1 MSGVSPNIGGSFW
14 CEYALIGQEVE
25 QGVLLETAGGLIGSV
40 SFNVQAPATSTRL
53 PGLTIPGLANAHSH
67 AFHRALRGRTHE
79 GTGSF
84 WTWREQMYAVAQ
96 KLTPDSYYQLARGVY
111 GEMVLAGVTAV
122 GEFHYV
128 HHQPDGTPYTDP
140 NAMGL
145 ALLAAANDAG
155 LRITL
160 LDTAYLHGG
169 IAGSSADGGY
179 QPISDGQQRFSD
191 GSVTNWS
198 ARVANLL
205 GTANSDRVRIGSAI
219 HSVRALSVTEMGHV
233 GDFANENGLPL
244 HVHLSETLTENEQC
258 QNAFTASP
266 TELLQQAGV
275 LSPQLTAIHATH
287 MADPDIRMLKQS
299 ESSVCLCPTTERD
312 LADGIGPSTQFAQAG
327 IDISLGSD
335 SHAVIDMFEESR
347 AVELNERLLSNLR
360 GNHSVS
366 ALMSMA
372 SGNGYRALGWKGGL
386 LRAGQLA
393 DFVSVRLDSV
403 RMAGTSQETAL
414 ASVVFGASPS
424 DVDGVV
430 VGGRLI
436 AQGGKHE
443 SIKVADELNTSIAQ
457 VTEGIA

>member
-1 MSGVSPNIGGSFW
+1 MSKVLPSTDGSFW
-14 CEYALIGQEVE
+14 CEYALIDQQVE
-25 QGVLLETAGGLIGSV
+25 QGVLLETAGGLIDSV
-40 SFNVQAPATSTRL
+40 SFTVAPPSNATRL
-53 PGLTIPGLANAHSH
+53 QGLTIPGLVNAHSH

-96 KLTPDSYYQLARGVY
+96 KLTPDSYYQLARAVY
-111 GEMVLAGVTAV
+111 GEMVLAGITTV

-128 HHQPDGTPYTDP
+128 HHQPDGTPYSDP

-145 ALLAAANDAG
+145 ALLAAVNDAG

-169 IAGSSADGGY
+169 IAGSSANGGY
-179 QPISDGQQRFSD
+179 LPIGDGQQRFSD
-191 GSVTNWS
+191 GSVRDWS
-198 ARVANLL
+198 NRVGDLL
-205 GTANSDRVRIGSAI
+205 TTTNSDRVRIGAAI
-219 HSVRALSVTEMGHV
+219 HSVRALSVTEMEQV
-233 GDFANENGLPL
+233 GGFANNHDLPL
-244 HVHLSETLTENEQC
+244 HVHLSETLTEKEQC
-258 QNAFTASP
+258 QDAFAASP

-287 MADPDIRMLKQS
+287 MTRSDIKLLKES

-347 AVELNERLLSNLR
+347 AVELNERLLSHVR
-360 GNHSVS
+360 GNHSVR

-372 SGNGYRALGWKGGL
+372 SGNGYRSLGWKGGL

-414 ASVVFGASPS
+414 ASVVFGASPR

-430 VGGRLI
+430 VGGRLL
-436 AQGGKHE
+436 AQGGKHR
-443 SIKVADELNTSIAQ
+443 SIKVADELNSSIAQ
-457 VTEGIA
+457 VTEGIV